1 VEAFVLLVSSFAA
14 SGVLWTW
21 QNRVRIREERSRKK
35 QLETMLDEGM
45 QIALALAKHEAASRN
60 QPLAAIHIL
69 AALTQDEAVSAAL
82 EILCADRAG
91 LEAALDA
98 ALDAAVDGP
107 GLPRAGSTGEGRGGA
122 IDPRDGERD
131 PRDGTKLL
139 GTALG
144 IAHEHQRTMTC
155 TDALAILLRS
165 PVATI
170 LDRPPV
176 TGDALLFQLVHGAVP
191 PATLPRESHVHVV
204 LRNDDYTAMQLVV
217 HVLETVFALPSA
229 RAIEVTR
236 AVHEAGR
243 AVIGRYSVA
252 EAQDKVLAARAL
264 AKTTHA
270 PLWIGVEVC

>member
-21 QNRVRIREERSRKK
+21 QNRVRFREERSRKK

-45 QIALALAKHEAASRN
+45 QIALALAKHEAATRN
-60 QPLAAIHIL
+60 QPMAAVHVLSAI
-69 AALTQDEAVSAAL
+69 TQDETVAAAL
-82 EILCADRAG
+82 ETLCADRAG

-98 ALDAAVDGP
+98 ALDAAVETP
-107 GLPRAGSTGEGRGGA
+107 EARA
-122 IDPRDGERD
+122 D
-131 PRDGTKLL
+131 PRDGTRLL

-144 IAHEHQRTMTC
+144 IAHSHQRKMTC
-155 TDALAILLRS
+155 TDALAVLLRS

-170 LDRPPV
+170 LNRPPI

-191 PATLPRESHVHVV
+191 PATLARESHVHVV

-217 HVLETVFALPSA
+217 HVLETTFGLPAA
-229 RAIEVTR
+229 RATELMR
-236 AVHEAGR
+236 AVHDAGR
-243 AVIGRYSVA
+243 AVIGRYGVD
-252 EAQDKVLAARAL
+252 EAQDKVLAVRELARA
-264 AKTTHA
+264 THS

>member
-1 VEAFVLLVSSFAA
+1 MLLVSSFAA

-60 QPLAAIHIL
+60 QPMAAIHIL
-69 AALTQDEAVSAAL
+69 AALTQDESVAAAL

-98 ALDAAVDGP
+98 ALEAAVD
-107 GLPRAGSTGEGRGGA
+107 PREA
-122 IDPRDGERD
+122 DRD

-144 IAHEHQRTMTC
+144 IAHAQQRTMTC
-155 TDALAILLRS
+155 TDALAVLLRS
-165 PVATI
+165 PVATL

-217 HVLETVFALPSA
+217 HVLETTFALPSA
-229 RAIEVTR
+229 RAIELMR

-252 EAQDKVLAARAL
+252 EAHDKVLAARAL
-264 AKTTHA
+264 ARSTHS